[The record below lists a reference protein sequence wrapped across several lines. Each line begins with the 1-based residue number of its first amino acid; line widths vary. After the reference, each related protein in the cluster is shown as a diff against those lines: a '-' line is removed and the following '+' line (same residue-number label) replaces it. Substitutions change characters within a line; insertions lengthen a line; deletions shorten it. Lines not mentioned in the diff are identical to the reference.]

1 MNNGPLIAV
10 RRLKKYFPIND
21 GLFGQATG
29 VVHAV
34 DDVSFTIRRG
44 TIFGLVGESGSGK
57 TTVGRTLLG
66 LYPASGGSVIFYDNN
81 RPDDGK
87 NFPADDRPRHGH
99 GTAPAGQAPERA
111 GNGRELTGMSSRQ
124 WQSLRPKMQLVFQD
138 PYSSLNPRLRVGD
151 AIGEALLE
159 HGLADKHAV
168 RDRVVRIMETC
179 GLSAQHYDRFPHE
192 FSGGQRQRIGI
203 ARALIL
209 QPDFI
214 VADEPI
220 SALDVSIQAQI
231 INLFADLRDDLGVTF
246 LFISHDL
253 GVVEHLC
260 DDVAV
265 MYLGQIVERAD
276 RDSLFRRPLHPYT
289 QALLA
294 AVPTLDVDAP
304 PRPIALGEPPSP
316 AEPPPG
322 CRFHTRCP
330 YATDLCRRQPPV
342 LLEAAPGHSVSCH
355 YAGVGS
361 QA

>member
-1 MNNGPLIAV
+1 MNNPPLIAISH
-10 RRLKKYFPIND
+10 LKKYFPLND
-21 GLFGQATG
+21 GLFGQTTG
-29 VVHAV
+29 YLRAV
-34 DDVSFTIRRG
+34 DDVSFSIRQG

-66 LYPASGGSVIFYDNN
+66 LYPASGGSVMFY
-81 RPDDGK
+81 GK
-87 NFPADDRPRHGH
+87 SPAETDRNV
-99 GTAPAGQAPERA
+99 AGRGQ
-111 GNGRELTGMSSRQ
+111 ELTGMSSRQ
-124 WQSLRPKMQLVFQD
+124 WKSLRPKMQLVFQD

-151 AIGEALLE
+151 AIGEAMLE
-159 HGLADKHAV
+159 HGLVAKHQL
-168 RDRVVRIMETC
+168 RERVVRIMETC
-179 GLSAQHYDRFPHE
+179 GLSAHHYDRFPHE

-209 QPDFI
+209 EPDFI
-214 VADEPI
+214 VEDEPI

-231 INLFADLRDDLGVTF
+231 INLFADLRDELGVTF

-265 MYLGQIVERAD
+265 MYLGQIVERAS
-276 RDSLFRRPLHPYT
+276 RDSLFLRPLHPYT

-304 PRPIALGEPPSP
+304 PRPVAQGEPPNP
-316 AEPPPG
+316 ADPPPG

-330 YATDLCRRQPPV
+330 CATDLCRQQSPALR
-342 LLEAAPGHSVSCH
+342 EAAPGHLVSCH
-355 YAGVGS
+355 YA
-361 QA
+361 